1 MLQNIRQFYGSRL
14 AALDGDI
21 GHVRDFYFD
30 DKTWVIRYL
39 VADTGSWLTGRLV
52 LLSPHAFGKWD
63 HYEKALH
70 IKLQKK
76 QIEDS
81 LPIGRHEPVS
91 RRFEENYY
99 RSYGWPAYWQGGLM
113 WGMSGYPLVAQSLPR
128 DTANRKGPEHRADRR
143 LQSAKTVAGYAL
155 EASDGAV
162 GHLSGF
168 LVDDRRWAIRDL
180 VVEAGHWYSG
190 KEFLISFAK
199 VARIGTEESKVFV
212 NLTMAEI
219 QAASGNILAGAGSG
233 RRRTRNTPG

>member
-1 MLQNIRQFYGSRL
+1 MLQNIKQFYGSRL
-14 AALDGDI
+14 AALDGDL
-21 GHVRDFYFD
+21 GHARDFYFD

-63 HYEKALH
+63 LYEKALH

-81 LPIGRHEPVS
+81 PSIGRHEPVS
-91 RRFEENYY
+91 QQFEENYY

-113 WGMSGYPLVAQSLPR
+113 WGMSGYPLVAQSLPQ
-128 DTANRKGPEHRADRR
+128 DIAARKELEPRADRH

-168 LVDDRRWAIRDL
+168 IVDDRSWAIRDV

-190 KEFLISFAK
+190 KEILISTAK
-199 VARIGTEESKVFV
+199 VARISTEESKVFV

-219 QAASGNILAGAGSG
+219 QATSGNVLAEAGSG
-233 RRRTRNTPG
+233 GRRRGNASG